1 MSLQDKNVVVTGGSR
16 GLGSGLVETLVD
28 LGAKVTVVARQSEAL
43 EAVRNQLG
51 VERLPPMSGTVPPPI
66 AFSPR
71 CGRTS

>member
-51 VERLPPMSGTVPPPI
+51 VGRLPPMSGTVPPPI